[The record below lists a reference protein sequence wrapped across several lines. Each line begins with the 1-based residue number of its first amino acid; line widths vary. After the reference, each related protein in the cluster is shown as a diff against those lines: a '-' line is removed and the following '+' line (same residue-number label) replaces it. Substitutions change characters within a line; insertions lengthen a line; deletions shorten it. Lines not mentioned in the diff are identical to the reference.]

1 MSIFSI
7 RKLSQVYGGAKPVH
21 ALADIDL
28 DIDEGEFVVLLGPS
42 GCGTSTLLEILA
54 GLQRPTAGQALFDG
68 RPIAGPFPS
77 VGVVFQ
83 DASLLPWR
91 TVARNVQLG
100 LEIRGRDKALRRRTA
115 EAYLELVGL
124 AGFGDKYPHKL
135 SGGMR
140 QRAGIARALANEPS
154 VLLMDEPFG
163 AVDHITR
170 IRLQE
175 DLVRIWQAHRR
186 TVVFVTHDV
195 GEAVFLADRIVLLSP
210 RPGHIHD
217 TFRVAVPRPR
227 RRGDLPLL
235 KLEASIY
242 DALHAIDTGASPAR
256 APLRALASAR

>member
-42 GCGTSTLLEILA
+42 GCGKSTLLEILA
-54 GLQRPTAGQALFDG
+54 GLQRPTAGKALFDG

-100 LEIRGRDKALRRRTA
+100 LEIRGRDKALRRQTA
-115 EAYLELVGL
+115 KAYLELVGL
-124 AGFGDKYPHKL
+124 AGFGDKYPHQL